1 MFKQIFYSAS
11 SLLIL
16 FGILGCTKPVNNYT
30 VKIEAL
36 GKDAKVNHVNITY
49 YNPKG
54 EKTVDHSDPNEPKF
68 ETTIKS
74 LKGKTL
80 VVKGDAELPGTHDD
94 HDDDHGHT
102 HNHAQTQTSQT
113 QQTSHDEH
121 KEVKVKIS
129 ILRDG
134 KVVKE
139 ETTES
144 EKGIASGKVEINE

>member
-1 MFKQIFYSAS
+1 MFKQIFYSVS

-30 VKIEAL
+30 VKIEAI

-74 LKGKTL
+74 LKGKPL
-80 VVKGDAELPGTHDD
+80 VVKGEAELPGTHDD
-94 HDDDHGHT
+94 HDDDHGHGHT
-102 HNHAQTQTSQT
+102 QAQTQTSQT

>member
-1 MFKQIFYSAS
+1 M
-11 SLLIL
+11 IL

-94 HDDDHGHT
+94 HDHD
-102 HNHAQTQTSQT
+102 HNHAQTQTTQTSNTNSQT

-129 ILRDG
+129 ILRDD

>member
-1 MFKQIFYSAS
+1 MFKQIFYSVS

-94 HDDDHGHT
+94 HDHDHAHGHGHT
-102 HNHAQTQTSQT
+102 QAQTQTS
-113 QQTSHDEH
+113 QTSHDEH